1 MHTSSI
7 ILLSL
12 LLVLLIAGVSFAI
25 NVSGK
30 FSALASEA
38 NVLET
43 KLANRDAEILHLRTH
58 QAHKI
63 DRALYKLASVRH
75 DRAVTPPPQLIRTPF
90 DTHIVLDAAVVDAI
104 ARGHEQGNTEFR
116 DLLCEHLARRVV
128 KTAPVTGGQRA

>member
-7 ILLSL
+7 ILVSL
-12 LLVLLIAGVSFAI
+12 IVVLLIAGVAFAI
-25 NVSGK
+25 NVSGR
-30 FSALASEA
+30 FASLAAES

-58 QAHKI
+58 QAHKV
-63 DRALYKLASVRH
+63 DRALYMLAQVRH

-90 DTHIVLDAAVVDAI
+90 DTHLVLDAAVVDAI
-104 ARGHEQGNTEFR
+104 ARGHEQGETEFR

-128 KTAPVTGGQRA
+128 KTATVTEGQRG

>member
-12 LLVLLIAGVSFAI
+12 LLVLLLAGVGLAL
-25 NVSGK
+25 NVSGR
-30 FSALASEA
+30 FGALASEA

-43 KLANRDAEILHLRTH
+43 KLANRDAEIIHLRTH
-58 QAHKI
+58 QAQKI
-63 DRALYKLASVRH
+63 DRALYMLAQVRH

-90 DTHIVLDAAVVDAI
+90 DTHLVLDAAVVDAI
-104 ARGHEQGNTEFR
+104 ARGHEAGNTEFR

-128 KTAPVTGGQRA
+128 KTAMVTEGQRG